1 MTDIATDHETAES
14 ATRPSVA
21 ASVLAGL
28 VGGLLAVTFMFS
40 YSAVVLT
47 GDLEPYVPRLTGH
60 FLLGAVIL
68 ALVIGLS
75 SRFSGVIALPQDNP
89 TAVLAVIVVSVTA
102 SGELDVTPDQLF
114 TSIVVI
120 ISISTLVGA
129 VLFWLVGRF
138 RLAVLAQYVPYPVV
152 AGFLAAT
159 GWLLVKGSV
168 GVMSGV
174 TFDLGDLGSLR
185 PVFDLLLPGVA
196 FAIVLLVAGKL
207 SDNVMVMPAIIVGS
221 IGAFYAVLGLSGT
234 SRDSAIDDGWLLEP
248 FGGGMLLEPIS
259 PGDIEWSIVT
269 GEAAGLGT
277 VLVIAV
283 ISVLLNITA
292 LSSALGEEVDVDR
305 EMRLLGYANVP
316 AAFGGSLIGYHY
328 VSLSTLGRR
337 MRGGG
342 PTVAVVVAITCLA
355 AMTVAAPALAYVPRF
370 VLGGMVLFIG
380 LGFLDDWLVQSI
392 RKLSRGD
399 LVVIA
404 VILAVVELVGFIEG
418 VAVGL
423 VATIILF
430 IVTYSKVSV
439 VRHSFS
445 GRELRSTVERRTSQQ
460 AQLEELRSG
469 VLLLKLH
476 GFVFFASTVGLLEEV
491 KAHLDDDDPPTHLIL
506 DFEHVTGL
514 DTSALHGLAKLKSL
528 AADRGVTLLYCS
540 VAKVINAQF
549 SEQSFLD
556 GDASVELMFDSSDEA
571 LEWCE
576 DDLLRRAGVEQNPD
590 ELTFDYV
597 LRAMLE
603 SEAEMEIFESVL
615 DTIEV
620 ESGQTISAIGEQSQS
635 LDIIESGHVEVLSHD
650 GARLRRAGP
659 GSLLGV
665 AGFFRPGR
673 RESLATVRATE
684 RCTVRRL
691 TKDAYLDLIDDHPD
705 VASGLQRYALVALSD
720 RFQANLSTL
729 ERVLRETS

>member
-1 MTDIATDHETAES
+1 MTDTATDPEVRDAVS
-14 ATRPSVA
+14 RPSVA

-174 TFDLGDLGSLR
+174 AFDLGDLGSLG
-185 PVFDLLLPGVA
+185 PVIDPLLPGVA

-221 IGAFYAVLGLSGT
+221 IGAFYAVLGVSGT

-269 GEAAGLGT
+269 GEVAGLGT

-316 AAFGGSLIGYHY
+316 AAFGGSLIVHRDLQQGQRGAPH
-328 VSLSTLGRR
+328 LLRARAAQHGRAQN
-337 MRGGG
+337 
-342 PTVAVVVAITCLA
+342 V
-355 AMTVAAPALAYVPRF
+355 
-370 VLGGMVLFIG
+370 
-380 LGFLDDWLVQSI
+380 
-392 RKLSRGD
+392 
-399 LVVIA
+399 
-404 VILAVVELVGFIEG
+404 
-418 VAVGL
+418 
-423 VATIILF
+423 
-430 IVTYSKVSV
+430 
-439 VRHSFS
+439 
-445 GRELRSTVERRTSQQ
+445 RTST
-460 AQLEELRSG
+460 A
-469 VLLLKLH
+469 
-476 GFVFFASTVGLLEEV
+476 
-491 KAHLDDDDPPTHLIL
+491 
-506 DFEHVTGL
+506 
-514 DTSALHGLAKLKSL
+514 
-528 AADRGVTLLYCS
+528 RGIPLGSPAPET
-540 VAKVINAQF
+540 AWIR
-549 SEQSFLD
+549 
-556 GDASVELMFDSSDEA
+556 
-571 LEWCE
+571 
-576 DDLLRRAGVEQNPD
+576 LLRE
-590 ELTFDYV
+590 
-597 LRAMLE
+597 
-603 SEAEMEIFESVL
+603 
-615 DTIEV
+615 
-620 ESGQTISAIGEQSQS
+620 
-635 LDIIESGHVEVLSHD
+635 H
-650 GARLRRAGP
+650 RRAHRRGQGP
-659 GSLLGV
+659 P
-665 AGFFRPGR
+665 R
-673 RESLATVRATE
+673 
-684 RCTVRRL
+684 
-691 TKDAYLDLIDDHPD
+691 
-705 VASGLQRYALVALSD
+705 
-720 RFQANLSTL
+720 
-729 ERVLRETS
+729 